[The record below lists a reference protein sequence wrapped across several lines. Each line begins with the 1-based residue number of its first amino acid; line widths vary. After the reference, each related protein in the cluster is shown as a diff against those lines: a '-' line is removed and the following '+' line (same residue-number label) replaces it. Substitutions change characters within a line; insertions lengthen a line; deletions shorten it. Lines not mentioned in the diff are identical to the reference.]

1 MGADT
6 DGVRSRIH
14 CGQGESLVVCAEI
27 YVVIGMTVFASAPHA
42 VSVTEAATRGVSS
55 LVRSAE
61 RGEDVVIERHG
72 KAVAAI
78 VSMTHL
84 AEISRFEHDLRESVL
99 LLARVA
105 TDGGVRT
112 DLDTAMEAFG
122 LSRAEL
128 EAELAD
134 DLVAG
139 RE

>member
-1 MGADT
+1 MA
-6 DGVRSRIH
+6 
-14 CGQGESLVVCAEI
+14 
-27 YVVIGMTVFASAPHA
+27 VFAAVPHA

-61 RGEDVVIERHG
+61 HGDDVVVERHG

-78 VSMTHL
+78 VSMAHL
-84 AEISRFEHDLRESVL
+84 EEINRLEEDLRDSVL

-105 TDGGVRT
+105 TDDGARS
-112 DLDTAMEAFG
+112 DLDTAIEALG
-122 LSRAEL
+122 LDRAEL

-134 DLVAG
+134 DLAAG